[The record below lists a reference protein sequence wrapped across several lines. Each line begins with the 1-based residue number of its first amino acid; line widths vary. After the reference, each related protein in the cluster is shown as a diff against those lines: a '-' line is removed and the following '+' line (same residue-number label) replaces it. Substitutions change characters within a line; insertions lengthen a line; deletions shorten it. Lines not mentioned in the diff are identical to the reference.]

1 MKNVCVFCGSSMGA
15 NPVYREK
22 ALELAN
28 YLVQHDMTLIYGGAD
43 VGLMKILADKM
54 LEAHKTVIGI
64 MPKHLIANEVAHMG
78 ITELIEV
85 ESMAER
91 KDKLISMSD
100 VFIALPGGFGT
111 LDELA
116 EVMVLDQLRVIEKPM
131 GLLNVN
137 KYFDHLVKYFE
148 LGVKEGFI
156 RQEHLDNLFV
166 DTTSKGLMEKIDSYK
181 PVQMNKWI
189 SDIKKESE

>member
-1 MKNVCVFCGSSMGA
+1 MKNVCVFCGSSMGT
-15 NPVYREK
+15 NPIYREK
-22 ALELAN
+22 ALELAD
-28 YLVQHDMTLIYGGAD
+28 YLIEHDMTLIYGGAD
-43 VGLMKILADKM
+43 VGLMKTLADRM

-64 MPKHLIANEVAHMG
+64 MPKHLIDKEVAHMG

-85 ESMAER
+85 ENMSER

-100 VFIALPGGFGT
+100 IFIALPGGFGT

-116 EVMVLDQLRVIEKPM
+116 EVLVLDQLRVIEKPM

-137 KYFDHLVKYFE
+137 NYFDHLVKYFD

-166 DTTSKGLMEKIDSYK
+166 DTTSLGLMEKISHYR
-181 PVQMNKWI
+181 PVEMNKWI
-189 SDIKKESE
+189 KDIKKESE

>member
-1 MKNVCVFCGSSMGA
+1 MKNVCVFCGSSMGT

-22 ALELAN
+22 AIELAN
-28 YLVQHDMTLIYGGAD
+28 YLIQHDMTLIYGGAD

-64 MPKHLIANEVAHMG
+64 MPKHLIEQEVAHMG

-100 VFIALPGGFGT
+100 GFIALPGGFGT

-137 KYFDHLVKYFE
+137 NYFDYLVKYFE

-166 DTTSKGLMEKIDSYK
+166 DSSALRLMEKINSYS
-181 PVQMNKWI
+181 PVKMNKWI
-189 SDIKKESE
+189 NDIKKESE

>member
-1 MKNVCVFCGSSMGA
+1 MKNVCVFCGSSMGT

-22 ALELAN
+22 AIELAN
-28 YLVQHDMTLIYGGAD
+28 YLIQNDMTLIYGGAD

-64 MPKHLIANEVAHMG
+64 MPKHLIEKEVAHMG

-100 VFIALPGGFGT
+100 GFIALPGGFGT

-137 KYFDHLVKYFE
+137 NYFDYLVKYFE

-166 DTTSKGLMEKIDSYK
+166 DSNALGLMEKINSYS
-181 PVQMNKWI
+181 PVKMNKWI

>member
-1 MKNVCVFCGSSMGA
+1 MGT

-22 ALELAN
+22 AIELAN
-28 YLVQHDMTLIYGGAD
+28 YLIQNDMTLIYGGAD

-64 MPKHLIANEVAHMG
+64 MPKHLIEKEVAHMG

-100 VFIALPGGFGT
+100 GFIALPGGFGT

-137 KYFDHLVKYFE
+137 NYFDYLVKYFE

-166 DTTSKGLMEKIDSYK
+166 DSNALGLMEKINSYS
-181 PVQMNKWI
+181 PVKMNKWI

>member
-1 MKNVCVFCGSSMGA
+1 MKNVCVFCGSSMGT

-22 ALELAN
+22 AIELAN
-28 YLVQHDMTLIYGGAD
+28 YLIQHDMTLIYGGAD

-64 MPKHLIANEVAHMG
+64 MPKHLIEQEVAHMG

-100 VFIALPGGFGT
+100 GFIALPGGFGT

-137 KYFDHLVKYFE
+137 NYFDYLVKYFE

-166 DTTSKGLMEKIDSYK
+166 DSSALGLMEKINSYS
-181 PVQMNKWI
+181 PVKMNKWI
-189 SDIKKESE
+189 NDIKKESE